1 MARAKQR
8 GRPGPARNEDLATD
22 EVHMKMSLAD
32 SRDSKDASLA
42 PIPADEVR
50 DQVNHILAS
59 REFRRSTRLQ
69 RFLRLAVERSLA
81 GEIDQMKEYI
91 VGREVFDRGAD
102 YDPSLDSIVRVEARR
117 LRRKLR
123 EYYQTHGRKD
133 PILITFQPGSYVPAF
148 VRIDHPEPALVAA
161 ESEGVV
167 TLARPNPRT
176 VAVLP
181 FSNLSPEPEQEYFC
195 DGITEDII
203 NAISS
208 IPKLQVI
215 GRTSLFA
222 RKRIED
228 PHEIGIRLGA
238 GTIIEGTVRKAGE
251 LLRVSAR
258 IIDSGTRRVRWSHVF
273 DRKATD
279 VFSIENEIASSV
291 AHALRA
297 VWQPE
302 RIRKAPSTEAYVLY
316 LKGRQAWNQ
325 LSLKG
330 YQSAIEQFNHAILLY
345 PDYAAPYAGLADA
358 HTWLALW
365 GMMRPREALL
375 KGKHAA
381 LEALRLDPGSAQ
393 AHSSLAA
400 AKFFFDWDWQ
410 ESLRLSN
417 TALELQPSYLD
428 GLHIYGTCLFFLG
441 RFEEARASLE
451 PAVHLD
457 PLSFRMNRTMG
468 TLCYLQ
474 GRANEAERW
483 LEGAIALEPDSME
496 SHYLLARLHLQQHR
510 YDAALN
516 EARECQKDPS
526 SALALGILGVAL
538 TRNGDK
544 AGALSTVER
553 LAEMSSVRYV
563 DPLASA
569 LVRVALGNFDAALE
583 CLRNGLMERSPAAL
597 LLNVDPLFD
606 EIRSDPRFQSLVS
619 SVKFP

>member
-1 MARAKQR
+1 
-8 GRPGPARNEDLATD
+8 
-22 EVHMKMSLAD
+22 MKMSLAG
-32 SRDSKDASLA
+32 SRDAKDVSPG
-42 PIPADEVR
+42 PIPAAEIQ

-59 REFRRSTRLQ
+59 AEFRRSTRLQ

-81 GEIDQMKEYI
+81 GEIEQMKEYI

-102 YDPSLDSIVRVEARR
+102 YDPNVDSIVRVEAQR

-123 EYYQTHGRKD
+123 EYYQTRGRKD
-133 PILITFQPGSYVPAF
+133 PILITFPSGSYVPVFAR
-148 VRIDHPEPALVAA
+148 VAQAEPALVATDA
-161 ESEGVV
+161 ERVV
-167 TLARPNPRT
+167 TLTRPNPRT

-222 RKRIED
+222 LKRIED

-258 IIDSGTRRVRWSHVF
+258 IIDSGTRQVRWSQVF
-273 DRKATD
+273 DRKTSD
-279 VFSIENEIASSV
+279 VFSIENEIARSI

-297 VWQPE
+297 VWQPGW
-302 RIRKAPSTEAYVLY
+302 IQKAPSTEAYILY

-325 LSLKG
+325 MSRKG
-330 YQSAIEQFNHAILLY
+330 YQSAIERFNRAISLY
-345 PDYAAPYAGLADA
+345 PEFAAPYAGLADVY
-358 HTWLALW
+358 TWLALW
-365 GMMRPREALL
+365 GMMRPREALPRC
-375 KGKHAA
+375 KHAA

-400 AKFFFDWDWQ
+400 ATFIFDWDWQ
-410 ESLRLSN
+410 ESMVLSKR
-417 TALELQPSYLD
+417 ALELQPSYLD

-441 RFEEARASLE
+441 RFEEARACLE

-457 PLSFRMNRTMG
+457 PLSFRMNRTLG
-468 TLCYLQ
+468 TLCCLQ
-474 GRANEAERW
+474 GRAKEAERW
-483 LEGAIALEPDSME
+483 LEAAIALEPDSAE
-496 SHYLLARLHLQQHR
+496 SHYLLARLHLQQCR
-510 YDAALN
+510 YDAALK
-516 EARECQKDPS
+516 EVQKCQNDPS
-526 SALALGILGVAL
+526 SALAVGISGVAL
-538 TRNGDK
+538 ARKGDK
-544 AGALSTVER
+544 TGALSTIER
-553 LAEMSSVRYV
+553 LAEMSSVGYV

-569 LVRVALGNFDAALE
+569 LVHVALGNSDAALK
-583 CLRNGLMERSPAAL
+583 CLENSLVERSPHVL
-597 LLNVDPLFD
+597 LLHLDPLFD
-606 EIRSDPRFQSLVS
+606 EIRSDPRFQNLVS
-619 SVKFP
+619 SLKFL

>member
-1 MARAKQR
+1 MNMSA
-8 GRPGPARNEDLATD
+8 PGSHDR
-22 EVHMKMSLAD
+22 
-32 SRDSKDASLA
+32 RDAWST
-42 PIPADEVR
+42 PIPPNEVQ
-50 DQVNHILAS
+50 DQVTRILAS
-59 REFRRSTRLQ
+59 AEFRRSARLQ
-69 RFLRLAVERSLA
+69 RFLRLAVERTLA
-81 GEIDQMKEYI
+81 GEVDQMKEYVI
-91 VGREVFDRGAD
+91 GQEVFDRGVD
-102 YDPSLDSIVRVEARR
+102 YDPRVDSIVRVEAQR

-123 EYYQTHGRKD
+123 EYYKSHGSND
-133 PILITFQPGSYVPAF
+133 PILITFQSGTYVPAF
-148 VRIDHPEPALVAA
+148 ARVAHAEPALIAE
-161 ESEGVV
+161 ESERVV
-167 TLARPNPRT
+167 TLSRPNPRT

-203 NAISS
+203 NAISA

-222 RKRIED
+222 LKQIED
-228 PHEIGIRLGA
+228 PQEIGIRLGA

-258 IIDSGTRRVRWSHVF
+258 IIDSGSRQVRWSHVF
-273 DRKATD
+273 DRKASD
-279 VFSIENEIASSV
+279 VFSIENEIASSI

-302 RIRKAPSTEAYVLY
+302 WIQKAPSTEAYVLY
-316 LKGRQAWNQ
+316 LKGRQAWNR

-365 GMMRPREALL
+365 GMMRPSEALL
-375 KGKHAA
+375 RGKHAA
-381 LEALRLDPGSAQ
+381 LEALRLDPASAQ

-400 AKFFFDWDWQ
+400 AKFFFDWDWL
-410 ESLRLSN
+410 EGLGLSN

-441 RFEEARASLE
+441 RFEEARAYLE

-483 LEGAIALEPDSME
+483 LEAAISLEPDSME

-516 EARECQKDPS
+516 EARKCKKDPS
-526 SALALGILGVAL
+526 SALALGILGVTL
-538 TRNGDK
+538 TRNGDE
-544 AGALSTVER
+544 AGALSTIER
-553 LAEMSSVRYV
+553 LAEMSSVGYV

-569 LVRVALGNFDAALE
+569 LIHVALGNSDAALE
-583 CLRNGLMERSPAAL
+583 CLRNSLVERSPAAL

-619 SVKFP
+619 SIKFL

>member
-1 MARAKQR
+1 
-8 GRPGPARNEDLATD
+8 
-22 EVHMKMSLAD
+22 MKMSLAG
-32 SRDSKDASLA
+32 SRDSKDASPA
-42 PIPADEVR
+42 PIPAAEVR

-59 REFRRSTRLQ
+59 PEFRRSMRLQ

-81 GEIDQMKEYI
+81 GEIDQLKEYI

-102 YDPSLDSIVRVEARR
+102 YDPSVDSIVRVEAQR

-123 EYYQTHGRKD
+123 EYYQTHGHKD
-133 PILITFQPGSYVPAF
+133 PILIAFQSGSYVPAF
-148 VRIDHPEPALVAA
+148 VRVGHPEPALVTA
-161 ESEGVV
+161 EAERVV
-167 TLARPNPRT
+167 TLARPNPLT

-208 IPKLQVI
+208 IPKLQVV
-215 GRTSLFA
+215 GRTSLFVL
-222 RKRIED
+222 KRIED
-228 PHEIGIRLGA
+228 PHEIGRRLGA

-258 IIDSGTRRVRWSHVF
+258 ITDCGTRRVRWSHVF
-273 DRKATD
+273 DRKTSD
-279 VFSIENEIASSV
+279 VFSIENEIARSI
-291 AHALRA
+291 ARALRA

-302 RIRKAPSTEAYVLY
+302 WIHRAPSTEAYVLY

-325 LSLKG
+325 MSRKG
-330 YQSAIEQFNHAILLY
+330 YQSAIEQFNHAISLY
-345 PDYAAPYAGLADA
+345 PDFAAPHAGLADA

-365 GMMRPREALL
+365 GMMRPREALPR
-375 KGKHAA
+375 GKQAA
-381 LEALRLDPGSAQ
+381 LEALRLDPASAQ
-393 AHSSLAA
+393 AHSSIAA

-410 ESLRLSN
+410 VSLGLSK
-417 TALELQPSYLD
+417 TALELQPGYLD

-441 RFEEARASLE
+441 RFEEARACLE

-483 LEGAIALEPDSME
+483 LEAAVALEPDAVE
-496 SHYLLARLHLQQHR
+496 SHYLLARLHIQQQR
-510 YDAALN
+510 YDGAMN
-516 EARECQKDPS
+516 EARKCQEDPS

-538 TRNGDK
+538 ARNGDE

-553 LAEMSSVRYV
+553 LKEMSSVGYV

-569 LVRVALGNFDAALE
+569 LVHVALGNSDAALE
-583 CLRNGLMERSPAAL
+583 CLGNSLMERSPAAL

-606 EIRSDPRFQSLVS
+606 EIRSDPRFQNLVS
-619 SVKFP
+619 SLKSL

>member
-1 MARAKQR
+1 
-8 GRPGPARNEDLATD
+8 
-22 EVHMKMSLAD
+22 MKMSPAG
-32 SRDSKDASLA
+32 SRDSKDASSVS
-42 PIPADEVR
+42 IPAAEVQ
-50 DQVNHILAS
+50 DQVNRILAS
-59 REFRRSTRLQ
+59 PEFRRSARLQ
-69 RFLRLAVERSLA
+69 RFLRLAVERTLA

-102 YDPSLDSIVRVEARR
+102 YDPGVDSIVRVEAQR

-123 EYYQTHGRKD
+123 EYYQTHGCQD
-133 PILITFQPGSYVPAF
+133 PILITFQSGSYVPAF
-148 VRIDHPEPALVAA
+148 ARVVHPEPALVAA
-161 ESEGVV
+161 EPERVV
-167 TLARPNPRT
+167 TLVRPNPRT

-203 NAISS
+203 NAVSS

-222 RKRIED
+222 LKRIED

-258 IIDSGTRRVRWSHVF
+258 IIDSGTRRVKWSHVF
-273 DRKATD
+273 DRKASD
-279 VFSIENEIASSV
+279 VFSIENEIASSI

-302 RIRKAPSTEAYVLY
+302 WIQKAPSTEAYVLY

-330 YQSAIEQFNHAILLY
+330 YQSAIEQFNYAISLY

-365 GMMRPREALL
+365 GMMRPREALP

-381 LEALRLDPGSAQ
+381 LEALRLDPASAQ

-417 TALELQPSYLD
+417 AALELQPSYLD

-441 RFEEARASLE
+441 RFEEARACLE
-451 PAVHLD
+451 PAVRLD

-468 TLCYLQ
+468 SLCYLR
-474 GRANEAERW
+474 GRASEAERW
-483 LEGAIALEPDSME
+483 LEAAIALEPDSTE
-496 SHYLLARLHLQQHR
+496 SHYLLARLYLQQHR

-516 EARECQKDPS
+516 EALKCQKDPP

-538 TRNGDK
+538 KRNGDE
-544 AGALSTVER
+544 AGAWSTVER
-553 LAEMSSVRYV
+553 LAAMSSVEYV

-569 LVRVALGNFDAALE
+569 LVHVALGNSDAALE
-583 CLRNGLMERSPAAL
+583 CLETSLVERSPAAL

-619 SVKFP
+619 SLKFP

>member
-1 MARAKQR
+1 MSRT
-8 GRPGPARNEDLATD
+8 PGPVPSPTRNEDLVND
-22 EVHMKMSLAD
+22 DVHMNISLAG
-32 SRDSKDASLA
+32 SRDPKDASPA
-42 PIPADEVR
+42 PIRSAEVQ
-50 DQVNHILAS
+50 DQLNRVLAS
-59 REFRRSTRLQ
+59 PEFRRSFRLQ
-69 RFLRLAVERSLA
+69 RFLRMAVECSLA

-102 YDPSLDSIVRVEARR
+102 YDPGIDSIVRVEAQR

-133 PILITFQPGSYVPAF
+133 PVLITFQSGSYVPAF
-148 VRIDHPEPALVAA
+148 VRVAREPAPVAP
-161 ESEGVV
+161 ETERVV

-181 FSNLSPEPEQEYFC
+181 FSNLSPEPEQDYFC

-215 GRTSLFA
+215 GRTSLFSL
-222 RKRIED
+222 KRIED

-258 IIDSGTRRVRWSHVF
+258 ITDSRTRRVRWSQVF
-273 DRKATD
+273 DRKTSD
-279 VFSIENEIASSV
+279 VFSIENEIARSI

-297 VWQPE
+297 VWQTE
-302 RIRKAPSTEAYVLY
+302 WIHEAPSTEAYVLY

-325 LSLKG
+325 MSQKG
-330 YQSAIEQFNHAILLY
+330 YQSAIEQFSRAISLY
-345 PDYAAPYAGLADA
+345 PDFAAPYAGLADV

-365 GMMRPREALL
+365 GMTRPREALPRC
-375 KGKHAA
+375 KHAA
-381 LEALRLDPGSAQ
+381 LEAIRLDPASAQ

-410 ESLRLSN
+410 ESLVLSKR
-417 TALELQPSYLD
+417 ALDLQPSYLD

-441 RFEEARASLE
+441 RFEEARACLE

-457 PLSFRMNRTMG
+457 PLSFRMNRTLG

-483 LEGAIALEPDSME
+483 LEAAIALEPDSAE
-496 SHYLLARLHLQQHR
+496 SHYLLARLHLQQCR

-516 EARECQKDPS
+516 EVLKCQKDPS
-526 SALALGILGVAL
+526 SALALGISGVAMA
-538 TRNGDK
+538 RKGDK
-544 AGALSTVER
+544 TGALSTVER
-553 LAEMSSVRYV
+553 LSELSSVEYV

-569 LVRVALGNFDAALE
+569 LVHVALGNSDAALK
-583 CLRNGLMERSPAAL
+583 CLENSLVERSPHVL

-606 EIRSDPRFQSLVS
+606 EIRSDPRFQNLVS
-619 SVKFP
+619 SLKFF

>member
-1 MARAKQR
+1 
-8 GRPGPARNEDLATD
+8 
-22 EVHMKMSLAD
+22 
-32 SRDSKDASLA
+32 
-42 PIPADEVR
+42 
-50 DQVNHILAS
+50 
-59 REFRRSTRLQ
+59 
-69 RFLRLAVERSLA
+69 VER
-81 GEIDQMKEYI
+81 
-91 VGREVFDRGAD
+91 
-102 YDPSLDSIVRVEARR
+102 
-117 LRRKLR
+117 
-123 EYYQTHGRKD
+123 
-133 PILITFQPGSYVPAF
+133 
-148 VRIDHPEPALVAA
+148 
-161 ESEGVV
+161 VV

-181 FSNLSPEPEQEYFC
+181 FSNLSPQPEQEYFC

-215 GRTSLFA
+215 GRASLFA
-222 RKRIED
+222 LKRIED

-258 IIDSGTRRVRWSHVF
+258 IIDSRTRRIRWSQVF
-273 DRKATD
+273 DRKTSD
-279 VFSIENEIASSV
+279 VFSIENEIARSI

-297 VWQPE
+297 VWLPE
-302 RIRKAPSTEAYVLY
+302 WIHEPPSTEAYVLY

-325 LSLKG
+325 MSQKG
-330 YQSAIEQFNHAILLY
+330 YQSAIGHFSRAISLY
-345 PDYAAPYAGLADA
+345 PDFAAPYAGLADV

-365 GMMRPREALL
+365 GMMRPREALPRC
-375 KGKHAA
+375 KEAA
-381 LEALRLDPGSAQ
+381 LEALRLDPASAQ

-410 ESLRLSN
+410 ESMVLSKR
-417 TALELQPSYLD
+417 ALELQPSYLD

-441 RFEEARASLE
+441 HFEEAQARLE
-451 PAVHLD
+451 PALHLD
-457 PLSFRMNRTMG
+457 PLSFRLNRTLG

-483 LEGAIALEPDSME
+483 LEAAIALEPDSTE
-496 SHYLLARLHLQQHR
+496 SHYLLARLYLQQHR

-516 EARECQKDPS
+516 EALKCQNDPS

-538 TRNGDK
+538 VRNGDE

-553 LAEMSSVRYV
+553 LAEMSSVGYV

-569 LVRVALGNFDAALE
+569 LVQVALGNSDAALE
-583 CLRNGLMERSPAAL
+583 CLGKSLAERSPAAL

-606 EIRSDPRFQSLVS
+606 EIRSDPRFQDLISSL
-619 SVKFP
+619 KFR